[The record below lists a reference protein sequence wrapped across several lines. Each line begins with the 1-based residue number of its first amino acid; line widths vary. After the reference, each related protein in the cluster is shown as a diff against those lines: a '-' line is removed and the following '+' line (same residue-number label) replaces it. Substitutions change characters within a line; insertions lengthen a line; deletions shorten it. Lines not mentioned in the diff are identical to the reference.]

1 LHTHR
6 GIAGPP
12 CTDNGSITL
21 MGKFHRFLLTA
32 CLLSLLN
39 LFPARLPAR
48 ADEPP
53 PSSPPPNP
61 DQPSSTS
68 QTLYLP
74 AILTDFQEPLGDLSS
89 PWYLMVDDGHL
100 QYRDVGRL
108 YHPFQK
114 YSSNPLIRAD
124 KTWEGDIIQ
133 LYGTVFPGFRMWYSS
148 LNDTLNLSQVLYAQ
162 SADGL
167 TWSKPNLPGGA
178 GNALFSGQSAS
189 LVSVIHT
196 PQDRKQA
203 YKLVVYQN
211 NAFYGYYSNDGLA
224 TTPAAVS
231 PLVISG
237 GDMAHFYW
245 DPHTSQYRGTFKGS
259 ELVFGVRR
267 RVVRFIDSSDF
278 SVWSQAPDFLAA
290 DIIDDVVY
298 PGYYPALYGM
308 PVFPLGEQ
316 YIGLLWLIKA
326 RDTAGAHGQVLVQL
340 VSSHDGLHW
349 IREEGNRPA
358 ILDVGPS
365 GAWDSGQVY
374 TALRPVKVDNR
385 LWLYYSGCNR
395 EHGANLND
403 TRCSIGLARIGM
415 NRLASLTGSGAVIT
429 EMLNPDGGRL
439 HLNYDGSKGAV
450 RVELMVD
457 GVTIP
462 GYQAANCTPLTADSQ
477 DQVVSW
483 TGGSTL
489 PLGSFQIKFLLDD
502 SALYAFAMID

>member
-1 LHTHR
+1 
-6 GIAGPP
+6 
-12 CTDNGSITL
+12 
-21 MGKFHRFLLTA
+21 MGKFHRFLLAA
-32 CLLSLLN
+32 CLLSLIY
-39 LFPARLPAR
+39 LFPAHLPAR
-48 ADEPP
+48 AEPP
-53 PSSPPPNP
+53 PPTSPPPGA
-61 DQPSSTS
+61 DQPASIS
-68 QTLYLP
+68 QTRYLP
-74 AILTDFQEPLGDLSS
+74 IILADYQAPLGDLSS
-89 PWYLMVDDGHL
+89 PWYLMVDDGHI
-100 QYRDVGRL
+100 QYRDVQRL

-114 YSSNPLIRAD
+114 YSSNPIMRAD
-124 KTWEGDIIQ
+124 KSWEGDIIQ

-148 LNDTLNLSQVLYAQ
+148 MNDTLNLAQVLYAE

-167 TWSKPNLPGGA
+167 SWSKPNLPGGA

-189 LVSVIHT
+189 LVSVMHT
-196 PQDRKQA
+196 PADRGKA

-211 NAFYGYYSNDGLA
+211 NGFYGYTSKDGLV
-224 TTPAAVS
+224 TTPAS
-231 PLVISG
+231 GNLVVDTGS
-237 GDMAHFYW
+237 DMAHFYW
-245 DPHTSQYRGTFKGS
+245 DPHTSQYRGAFKGS
-259 ELVFGVRR
+259 EMIFGVRR

-298 PGYYPALYGM
+298 SGYYPAIYGM

-358 ILDVGPS
+358 ILDVGAS

-374 TALRPVKVDNR
+374 TAIRPVKVDTR

-395 EHGANLND
+395 EHGAKLSE
-403 TRCSIGLARIGM
+403 TRCSIGLARIAY

-429 EMLNPDGGRL
+429 EMLNPEGGRL
-439 HLNYDGSKGAV
+439 HLNYDGSKGAL

-462 GYQAANCTPLTADSQ
+462 GYEAANCLPLTADSQ

-489 PLGSFQIKFLLDD
+489 PAGPFQIKFLLDD
-502 SALYAFAMID
+502 SALYAFAMMD